1 MKLRTRIT
9 GISCLA
15 VLTACVAVS
24 ALIWGVT
31 MRSYQ
36 NEAHAKAWQN
46 ATMTQNRLIRRLE
59 ELGGRYFNDSYLH
72 YFFKTESD
80 GYSVCYRVQGTETA
94 EIYNQTVFQ
103 LEFLKNLNY
112 APVAYSEFEGNF
124 DMAQLNWEGRQYL
137 VFQSS
142 PGWDLQY
149 FRIEDITYV
158 WERMGRLTGILVLI
172 TAGVLLCT
180 MAFLSPILKRALKP
194 LQELNV
200 SARQIAEGQYHQ
212 RLAVSR
218 RDEIGQLSE
227 NFNKMAAAVELRTR
241 SLEESELKKTL
252 FMGNLTHE
260 LKTPMTSIS
269 GYAQTLLHAKL
280 SEEDQKEA
288 LTYIYQECGRL
299 ERLSRKM
306 MKLLELDRDV
316 ELALTKTPME
326 DIFRAV
332 ERACQEL
339 MRQRQMTL
347 EWAEAGQSFFVEQDL
362 ITDAIIN
369 LVDNAAKASK
379 AGGKILLR
387 AGADFIEVEDFG
399 KGIPK
404 EEQERILEPFY
415 MVDKSR
421 SRKVGGAGLGLALV
435 VLIAKAHHCELKI
448 ESEVGRGTVM
458 RLAFTNCLN
467 CDEYSM

>member
-15 VLTACVAVS
+15 VLAACVAVS

-36 NEAHAKAWQN
+36 NEAHAKACQN
-46 ATMTQNRLIRRLE
+46 AAMTQNRLIRRIE
-59 ELGGRYFNDSYLH
+59 ELGSRYLNDNYLR

-80 GYSVCYRVQGTETA
+80 EYSVCFQLQGTEIV
-94 EIYNQTVFQ
+94 EIYNQTVFDLGF
-103 LEFLKNLNY
+103 LESLNY
-112 APVAYSEFEGNF
+112 SPTSDTMSEENF
-124 DMAQLNWEGRQYL
+124 DIAALNWEGRHYL
-137 VFQSS
+137 VFQSG
-142 PGWDLQY
+142 PEWDLRY

-180 MAFLSPILKRALKP
+180 MVCLSLILKKVLNP

-200 SARQIAEGQYHQ
+200 SARRIAEGQYHQ
-212 RLAVSR
+212 RIAAVS

-227 NFNKMAAAVELRTR
+227 NFNKMAAAVELRTK

-260 LKTPMTSIS
+260 LKTPMTAIS
-269 GYAQTLLHAKL
+269 GYAQTLLHARL
-280 SEEDQKEA
+280 SQEEQKEA
-288 LTYIYQECGRL
+288 LSYIYQECGRL

-316 ELALTKTPME
+316 ELTLTETPIKE
-326 DIFRAV
+326 IFQAV
-332 ERACQEL
+332 ERSCGEL
-339 MRQRQMTL
+339 LRQRRMTL
-347 EWAEAGQSFFVEQDL
+347 KWTEEGQSFPVERDL
-362 ITDAIIN
+362 MTDAILN
-369 LVDNAAKASK
+369 LVDNAAKASQD
-379 AGGKILLR
+379 GGRILLR
-387 AGADFIEVEDFG
+387 AGADFIEVVDFG

-435 VLIAKAHHCELKI
+435 ALIAKAHHCELKI
-448 ESEVGRGTVM
+448 ESEVGKGTVI
-458 RLAFTNCLN
+458 RLQFV
-467 CDEYSM
+467 

>member
-15 VLTACVAVS
+15 VLVACVAVS

-46 ATMTQNRLIRRLE
+46 AAMTQNRLLRRIE
-59 ELGGRYFNDSYLH
+59 ELGGSYLNDNYLR

-80 GYSVCYRVQGTETA
+80 EYSVCFQVQGTEIV
-94 EIYNQTVFQ
+94 EIYNQTVFDLGF
-103 LEFLKNLNY
+103 LESLNY
-112 APVAYSEFEGNF
+112 ASVSDTVPEENF
-124 DMAQLNWEGRQYL
+124 DIAALNWEGRHYL
-137 VFQSS
+137 VFQS
-142 PGWDLQY
+142 GTEWDLRY

-180 MAFLSPILKRALKP
+180 MVCLSLILKKVLNP

-200 SARQIAEGQYHQ
+200 SARRIAEGQYHQ
-212 RLAVSR
+212 RIAAVS

-227 NFNKMAAAVELRTR
+227 NFNKMAAAVELRTK

-260 LKTPMTSIS
+260 LKTPMTAIS
-269 GYAQTLLHAKL
+269 GYAQTLLHARL
-280 SEEDQKEA
+280 SQEEQKEA
-288 LTYIYQECGRL
+288 LSYIYQECGRL

-316 ELALTKTPME
+316 ELTLTETPIKE
-326 DIFRAV
+326 IFQAV
-332 ERACQEL
+332 ERSCGEL
-339 MRQRQMTL
+339 LRQRRMTL
-347 EWAEAGQSFFVEQDL
+347 KWTEEGQSFPVERDL
-362 ITDAIIN
+362 MTDAILN
-369 LVDNAAKASK
+369 LVDNAAKASQD
-379 AGGKILLR
+379 GGRILLR
-387 AGADFIEVEDFG
+387 AGADFIEVVDFG

-435 VLIAKAHHCELKI
+435 ALIAKAHHCELKI
-448 ESEVGRGTVM
+448 ESEVGKGTVI
-458 RLAFTNCLN
+458 RLQFV
-467 CDEYSM
+467 

>member
-15 VLTACVAVS
+15 VLAACVAVS

-46 ATMTQNRLIRRLE
+46 AAMTQNRLLRRIE
-59 ELGGRYFNDSYLH
+59 ELGGSYLNNYLR

-80 GYSVCYRVQGTETA
+80 EYSVCFQVQGTEIV
-94 EIYNQTVFQ
+94 EIYNQTVFDLGF
-103 LEFLKNLNY
+103 LESLNY
-112 APVAYSEFEGNF
+112 APVSDTVPEENF
-124 DMAQLNWEGRQYL
+124 DIAALNWEGRHYL
-137 VFQSS
+137 VFQS
-142 PGWDLQY
+142 GTEWDLQY

-158 WERMGRLTGILVLI
+158 WERMGWLTGILVLI

-180 MAFLSPILKRALKP
+180 MVCLSLILKKVLNP

-200 SARQIAEGQYHQ
+200 SARRIAEGQYHQ
-212 RLAVSR
+212 RIAAAS

-227 NFNKMAAAVELRTR
+227 NFNKMAAAVELRTK

-260 LKTPMTSIS
+260 LKTPMTAIS
-269 GYAQTLLHAKL
+269 GYAQTLLHARL
-280 SEEDQKEA
+280 SQEEQKEA
-288 LTYIYQECGRL
+288 LSYIYQECGRL

-316 ELALTKTPME
+316 ELTLTETPIKE
-326 DIFRAV
+326 IFQAV
-332 ERACQEL
+332 ERSCGEL
-339 MRQRQMTL
+339 LRQRRMTL
-347 EWAEAGQSFFVEQDL
+347 KWTEEGQSFPVERDL
-362 ITDAIIN
+362 MTDAILN
-369 LVDNAAKASK
+369 LVDNAAKASQD
-379 AGGKILLR
+379 GGRILLR
-387 AGADFIEVEDFG
+387 AGADFIEVVDFG

-435 VLIAKAHHCELKI
+435 ALIAKAHHCELKI
-448 ESEVGRGTVM
+448 ESEVGKGTVI
-458 RLAFTNCLN
+458 RLQFV
-467 CDEYSM
+467 

>member
-15 VLTACVAVS
+15 VLAACVAVS

-46 ATMTQNRLIRRLE
+46 AAMTQNRLLRRIE
-59 ELGGRYFNDSYLH
+59 ELGGSYLNNYLR

-80 GYSVCYRVQGTETA
+80 EYSVCFQVQGTEIV
-94 EIYNQTVFQ
+94 EIYNQTVFDLGF
-103 LEFLKNLNY
+103 LESLNY
-112 APVAYSEFEGNF
+112 APVSDTVPEENF
-124 DMAQLNWEGRQYL
+124 DIAALNWEGRHYL
-137 VFQSS
+137 VFQS
-142 PGWDLQY
+142 GTEWDLRY

-158 WERMGRLTGILVLI
+158 WERMGWLTGILVLI

-180 MAFLSPILKRALKP
+180 MVCLSLILKKVLNP

-200 SARQIAEGQYHQ
+200 SARRIAEGQYHQ
-212 RLAVSR
+212 RIAAAS

-227 NFNKMAAAVELRTR
+227 NFNKMAAAVELRTK

-260 LKTPMTSIS
+260 LKTPMTAIS
-269 GYAQTLLHAKL
+269 GYAQTLLHARL
-280 SEEDQKEA
+280 SQEEQKEA
-288 LTYIYQECGRL
+288 LSYIYQECGRL

-316 ELALTKTPME
+316 ELTLTETPIKE
-326 DIFRAV
+326 IFQAV
-332 ERACQEL
+332 ERSCGEL
-339 MRQRQMTL
+339 LRQRRMTL
-347 EWAEAGQSFFVEQDL
+347 KWTEEGQSFPVERDL
-362 ITDAIIN
+362 MTDAILN
-369 LVDNAAKASK
+369 LVDNAAKASQD
-379 AGGKILLR
+379 GGRILLR
-387 AGADFIEVEDFG
+387 AGADFIEVVDFG

-435 VLIAKAHHCELKI
+435 ALIAKAHHCELKI
-448 ESEVGRGTVM
+448 ESEVGKGTVI
-458 RLAFTNCLN
+458 RLQFV
-467 CDEYSM
+467 

>member
-15 VLTACVAVS
+15 VLAACVAVS

-46 ATMTQNRLIRRLE
+46 AAMTQNRLIRRIE
-59 ELGGRYFNDSYLH
+59 ELGSRYLNDNYLR

-80 GYSVCYRVQGTETA
+80 EYSVCFQLQGTEIV
-94 EIYNQTVFQ
+94 EIYNQTVFDLGF
-103 LEFLKNLNY
+103 LESLNY
-112 APVAYSEFEGNF
+112 SPVSDTVPEENF
-124 DMAQLNWEGRQYL
+124 DIAALNWEGRHYL
-137 VFQSS
+137 VFQS
-142 PGWDLQY
+142 GTEWDLQY

-158 WERMGRLTGILVLI
+158 WERMGWLTGILVLI

-180 MAFLSPILKRALKP
+180 MVCLSLILKKVLNP

-200 SARQIAEGQYHQ
+200 SARRIAEGQYHQ
-212 RLAVSR
+212 RIAAAS

-227 NFNKMAAAVELRTR
+227 NFNKMAAAVELRTK

-260 LKTPMTSIS
+260 LKTPMTAIS

-280 SEEDQKEA
+280 SQEEQKEA
-288 LTYIYQECGRL
+288 LSYIYQECGRL

-316 ELALTKTPME
+316 ELTLTKTPIKE
-326 DIFRAV
+326 IFQAV
-332 ERACQEL
+332 ERSCGEL
-339 MRQRQMTL
+339 LRQRRLTL
-347 EWAEAGQSFFVEQDL
+347 KWTEGGQSFPVEQDL
-362 ITDAIIN
+362 MTDAILN
-369 LVDNAAKASK
+369 LVDNAAKASQD
-379 AGGKILLR
+379 GGRILLR
-387 AGADFIEVEDFG
+387 AGADFIEVQDFG

-435 VLIAKAHHCELKI
+435 ALIAKAHHCELKI
-448 ESEVGRGTVM
+448 ESEVGKGTVI
-458 RLAFTNCLN
+458 RLQFV
-467 CDEYSM
+467 

>member
-15 VLTACVAVS
+15 VLAACVAVS

-46 ATMTQNRLIRRLE
+46 AAMTQNRLIRRID
-59 ELGGRYFNDSYLH
+59 ELGSRYLNDNYLR

-80 GYSVCYRVQGTETA
+80 EYSVCFQVQGTEIV
-94 EIYNQTVFQ
+94 EIYNQTVFDLGF
-103 LEFLKNLNY
+103 LESLNY
-112 APVAYSEFEGNF
+112 APTSDTMSEENF
-124 DMAQLNWEGRQYL
+124 DIASLNWEGRHYL
-137 VFQSS
+137 VFQSG
-142 PGWDLQY
+142 PEWDLRY

-180 MAFLSPILKRALKP
+180 MVCLSLILKKVLNP

-200 SARQIAEGQYHQ
+200 SARRIAEGQYHQ
-212 RLAVSR
+212 RIAAES

-227 NFNKMAAAVELRTR
+227 NFNKMAAAVELRTK

-260 LKTPMTSIS
+260 LKTPMTAIS

-280 SEEDQKEA
+280 SQEEQKEA
-288 LTYIYQECGRL
+288 LSYIYQECGRL

-316 ELALTKTPME
+316 ELTLTKTPIKE
-326 DIFRAV
+326 IFQAV
-332 ERACQEL
+332 ERSCGEL
-339 MRQRQMTL
+339 LRQRRLTL
-347 EWAEAGQSFFVEQDL
+347 KWTEGGQSFPVEQDL
-362 ITDAIIN
+362 MTDAILN
-369 LVDNAAKASK
+369 LVDNAAKASQD
-379 AGGKILLR
+379 GGRILLR
-387 AGADFIEVEDFG
+387 AGADFIEVQDFG

-404 EEQERILEPFY
+404 EEQERILDPFY

-435 VLIAKAHHCELKI
+435 ALIAKAHHCELKI
-448 ESEVGRGTVM
+448 ESEVGKGTVI
-458 RLAFTNCLN
+458 RLQFV
-467 CDEYSM
+467 

>member
-15 VLTACVAVS
+15 VLAACVAVS

-46 ATMTQNRLIRRLE
+46 AAMTQNRLIRRIE
-59 ELGGRYFNDSYLH
+59 ELGSRYLNDNYLR

-80 GYSVCYRVQGTETA
+80 EYSVCFQLQGTEIV
-94 EIYNQTVFQ
+94 EIYNQTVFDLGF
-103 LEFLKNLNY
+103 LESLNY
-112 APVAYSEFEGNF
+112 APTSDTMSEENF
-124 DMAQLNWEGRQYL
+124 DIAALNWEGRHYL
-137 VFQSS
+137 VFQSG
-142 PGWDLQY
+142 PEWDLRY

-180 MAFLSPILKRALKP
+180 MVCLSLILKKVLNP

-200 SARQIAEGQYHQ
+200 SARRIAEGQYHQ
-212 RLAVSR
+212 RIAAVS

-227 NFNKMAAAVELRTR
+227 NFNKMAAAVELRTK

-260 LKTPMTSIS
+260 LKTPMTAIS

-280 SEEDQKEA
+280 SQEEQKEA
-288 LTYIYQECGRL
+288 LSYIYQECGRL

-316 ELALTKTPME
+316 ELTLTKTPIKE
-326 DIFRAV
+326 IFQAV
-332 ERACQEL
+332 ERSCGEL
-339 MRQRQMTL
+339 LRQRRLTL
-347 EWAEAGQSFFVEQDL
+347 KWTEGGQSFPVEQDL
-362 ITDAIIN
+362 MTDAILN
-369 LVDNAAKASK
+369 LVDNAAKASQD
-379 AGGKILLR
+379 GGRILLR
-387 AGADFIEVEDFG
+387 AGADFIEVQDFG

-404 EEQERILEPFY
+404 GEQERILEPFY

-435 VLIAKAHHCELKI
+435 ALIAKAHHCELKI
-448 ESEVGRGTVM
+448 ESEVGKGTVI
-458 RLAFTNCLN
+458 RLQFV
-467 CDEYSM
+467 

>member
-15 VLTACVAVS
+15 VLVACVAVS

-46 ATMTQNRLIRRLE
+46 AAMTQNRLLRRIE
-59 ELGGRYFNDSYLH
+59 ELGSRYLNDNYLR

-80 GYSVCYRVQGTETA
+80 EYSVCFQVQGTEIV
-94 EIYNQTVFQ
+94 EIYNQTVFDLGF
-103 LEFLKNLNY
+103 LENLNY
-112 APVAYSEFEGNF
+112 APVSDTVPEENF
-124 DMAQLNWEGRQYL
+124 DIAALNWEGRHYL
-137 VFQSS
+137 VFQS
-142 PGWDLQY
+142 GTEWDLRY

-158 WERMGRLTGILVLI
+158 WERMGWLTGILVLI

-180 MAFLSPILKRALKP
+180 MVCLSLILKKVLNP

-200 SARQIAEGQYHQ
+200 SARRIAEGQYHQ
-212 RLAVSR
+212 RIAAVS

-227 NFNKMAAAVELRTR
+227 NFNKMAAAVELRTK

-252 FMGNLTHE
+252 LMGNLTHE
-260 LKTPMTSIS
+260 LKTPMTAIS

-280 SEEDQKEA
+280 SQEEQKEA
-288 LTYIYQECGRL
+288 LSYIYQECGRL

-316 ELALTKTPME
+316 ELTLTKTPIKE
-326 DIFRAV
+326 IFQAV
-332 ERACQEL
+332 ERSCGEL
-339 MRQRQMTL
+339 LRQRRLTL
-347 EWAEAGQSFFVEQDL
+347 KWTEGGQSFPVEQDL
-362 ITDAIIN
+362 MTDAILN
-369 LVDNAAKASK
+369 LVDNAAKASQD
-379 AGGKILLR
+379 GGRILLR
-387 AGADFIEVEDFG
+387 AGADFIEVQDFG

-421 SRKVGGAGLGLALV
+421 SRKVGGDGLGLALV
-435 VLIAKAHHCELKI
+435 ALIAKAHHCELKI
-448 ESEVGRGTVM
+448 ESEVGKGTVI
-458 RLAFTNCLN
+458 RLQFV
-467 CDEYSM
+467 